1 MAEDV
6 AGEDKRGVGASVV
19 VVVDTGYVPVGYL

>member
-1 MAEDV
+1 MVEDV

-19 VVVDTGYVPVGYL
+19 VVVDTGYVGYL